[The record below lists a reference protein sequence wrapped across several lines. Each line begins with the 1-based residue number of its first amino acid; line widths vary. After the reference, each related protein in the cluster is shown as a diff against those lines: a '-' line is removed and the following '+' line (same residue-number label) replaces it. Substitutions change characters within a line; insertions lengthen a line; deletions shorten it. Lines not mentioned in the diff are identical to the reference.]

1 MVDEPVAF
9 YYRVSLIVV
18 ARYPCGA
25 VRVLRSSRPKF
36 GEKRGFR
43 SSMLNGTGLAPLPS
57 GACRITGRLIVK
69 RAKSNM
75 VEPLILESSRIP
87 SAAEAMEIVER
98 KGLGHPDTICDA
110 VMESVAVELAQAYLK
125 TCGRVLH
132 FNADKG
138 MLVAGQVDCRFGG
151 GSVLAPMRLVMG
163 DRATF
168 EWKNKHIPVK
178 EIAEQAA
185 YKWFK
190 RHLPR
195 IKPIKNLE
203 CQIELRPASEE
214 LRSVT
219 DRSREAVANDT
230 SATVGYAP
238 LTPTERLVFQVEQF
252 LNGPSFKKE
261 FPDTGQ
267 DVKVL
272 VVRTGRNLTM
282 TVAMPFL
289 APLIRTESEYF
300 KRKASVKRALMSF
313 VKRKVGVDFTPHVFL
328 NVLDQPGAGEAGAY
342 LTLLGTSAEAGDSG
356 EVGRG
361 NRVCGIISLLRPAS
375 AEAAAGKNPVAH
387 VGKIYNVLAQVL
399 AEDLHKKVQGLQ
411 DVTVWITSQIGKPIS
426 SPQAVV
432 VEVTLARGARLAVV
446 RPHIQREV
454 QIAFAHIQSFCKA
467 LTKGLYAVC

>member
-1 MVDEPVAF
+1 MH
-9 YYRVSLIVV
+9 LIQ
-18 ARYPCGA
+18 P
-25 VRVLRSSRPKF
+25 
-36 GEKRGFR
+36 
-43 SSMLNGTGLAPLPS
+43 M
-57 GACRITGRLIVK
+57 
-69 RAKSNM
+69 
-75 VEPLILESSRIP
+75 ILESSGIP
-87 SAAEAMEIVER
+87 PAQEAFEIVER

-110 VMESVAVELAQAYLK
+110 VMESVAVQLAQVYLK

-138 MLVAGQVDCRFGG
+138 MLVAGQVACRFGG

-168 EWKNKHIPVK
+168 EWKGKPIPVK
-178 EIAEQAA
+178 EIAERAA

-195 IKPIKNLE
+195 IKPLKDLE
-203 CQIELRPASEE
+203 CQVELKPASEE

-219 DRSREAVANDT
+219 ERPREAVANDT

-238 LTPTERLVFQVEQF
+238 LTPTERLVLQVEQF
-252 LNGPSFKKE
+252 LNSRSFKKE
-261 FPDTGQ
+261 FQDTGE

-272 VVRTGRNLTM
+272 AVRREKDLDV

-289 APLIRTESEYF
+289 APLIRSESEYF
-300 KRKASVKRALMSF
+300 KRKAMVGRVLTDF
-313 VKRKVGVDFTPHVFL
+313 VTQKSGDGFSPHVFL
-328 NVLDQPGAGEAGAY
+328 NVLDQPGAGEAGTY

-361 NRVCGIISLLRPAS
+361 NRVCGIISLRRPAS
-375 AEAAAGKNPVAH
+375 AEAAPGKNPVAH

-399 AEDLHKKVQGLQ
+399 AEDIHRKVRGLR
-411 DVTVWITSQIGKPIS
+411 DVTVWITSQIGRPIS

-432 VEVTLARGARLAVV
+432 VEIIPASGTNLAAV
-446 RPHIQREV
+446 RPQIQREV
-454 QIAFAHIQSFCKA
+454 QLAFTHMKSFCKA
-467 LTKGLYAVC
+467 LTRGLYAVC

>member
-1 MVDEPVAF
+1 MGLIEPMI
-9 YYRVSLIVV
+9 LK
-18 ARYPCGA
+18 
-25 VRVLRSSRPKF
+25 SSR
-36 GEKRGFR
+36 
-43 SSMLNGTGLAPLPS
+43 LP
-57 GACRITGRLIVK
+57 
-69 RAKSNM
+69 
-75 VEPLILESSRIP
+75 
-87 SAAEAMEIVER
+87 AAEEPMEIVER
-98 KGLGHPDTICDA
+98 KGVGHPDTICDA

-138 MLVAGQVDCRFGG
+138 MLVAGQVACRFGG
-151 GSVLAPMRLVMG
+151 GSVLAPMRLVIG

-168 EWKNKHIPVK
+168 EWKNTSIPVR
-178 EIAEQAA
+178 EIVERTA
-185 YKWFK
+185 YKWF
-190 RHLPR
+190 RTHLPR
-195 IKPIKNLE
+195 IKPLKDLE

-219 DRSREAVANDT
+219 ERGREAVANDT

-252 LNGPSFKKE
+252 LNSRSFKKE
-261 FPDTGQ
+261 FPDTGE

-272 VVRTGRNLTM
+272 AARTGRDLAV

-300 KRKASVKRALMSF
+300 KRKAAAERALTNF
-313 VKRKVGVDFTPHVFL
+313 IKRKGGVGFSPHVFV
-328 NVLDQPGAGEAGAY
+328 NALDRPGAGEAGTY

-361 NRVCGIISLLRPAS
+361 NRVCGVIALRRPAS

-387 VGKIYNVLAQVL
+387 VGKIYNVLTQVL
-399 AEDLHKKVQGLQ
+399 AEDIQKKVPGLL

-432 VEVTLARGARLAVV
+432 VEVNLSGGTTLDAV
-446 RPHIQREV
+446 RPQIRREV
-454 QIAFAHIQSFCKA
+454 QLAFSHIKSFCKA
-467 LTKGLYAVC
+467 LTQGLYAVC

>member
-1 MVDEPVAF
+1 M
-9 YYRVSLIVV
+9 I
-18 ARYPCGA
+18 
-25 VRVLRSSRPKF
+25 
-36 GEKRGFR
+36 
-43 SSMLNGTGLAPLPS
+43 
-57 GACRITGRLIVK
+57 
-69 RAKSNM
+69 
-75 VEPLILESSRIP
+75 EPLIVTSSRTP
-87 SAAEAMEIVER
+87 FSEEKMEIVER

-110 VMESVAVELAQAYLK
+110 VMEAVAVELAQAYLK
-125 TCGRVLH
+125 RCGRVLH

-138 MLVAGQVDCRFGG
+138 LLVAGQVDCRFGG

-168 EWKNKHIPVK
+168 AWKNKRIPVTD
-178 EIAEQAA
+178 IAEQTA
-185 YKWFK
+185 YRWFK

-195 IKPIKNLE
+195 VKPLKDVE
-203 CQIELRPASEE
+203 CQVELKPASEE

-219 DRSREAVANDT
+219 ERRKEPVANDT

-238 LTPTERLVFQVEQF
+238 LTPTERLVFQTEQF
-252 LNGPSFKKE
+252 LNSAAFKKE

-272 VVRTGRNLTM
+272 GVRAGRELTL

-289 APLIRTESEYF
+289 APLIRSEAEYF
-300 KRKASVKRALMSF
+300 KRKTSVKRALLSF
-313 VKRKVGVDFTPHVFL
+313 VTRKVGTNFSPHVAL
-328 NVLDQPGAGEAGAY
+328 NVLDQRGAGESGAY

-375 AEAAAGKNPVAH
+375 AEVAAGKNPVAH

-399 AEDLHKKVQGLQ
+399 AEDIYKKVQGLH

-432 VEVTLARGARLAVV
+432 IEVTPSKGTSLATVQ
-446 RPHIQREV
+446 PQIQREV
-454 QIAFAHIQSFCKA
+454 QLAFAHIQSFCKA
-467 LTKGLYAVC
+467 LARGLYAVC

>member
-1 MVDEPVAF
+1 
-9 YYRVSLIVV
+9 
-18 ARYPCGA
+18 
-25 VRVLRSSRPKF
+25 
-36 GEKRGFR
+36 
-43 SSMLNGTGLAPLPS
+43 
-57 GACRITGRLIVK
+57 
-69 RAKSNM
+69 
-75 VEPLILESSRIP
+75 
-87 SAAEAMEIVER
+87 
-98 KGLGHPDTICDA
+98 LGHPDTICDA

-138 MLVAGQVDCRFGG
+138 LLVAGQVACRFGG

-168 EWKNKHIPVK
+168 EWKNKHFPVK
-178 EIAEQAA
+178 EIAERSA

-195 IKPIKNLE
+195 IKPLKDLE
-203 CQIELRPASEE
+203 CQVELRPASEE
-214 LRSVT
+214 LRSVAE
-219 DRSREAVANDT
+219 RPREPVANDT

-261 FPDTGQ
+261 FPDTGE

-272 VVRTGRNLTM
+272 AVRTGRDLTM

-300 KRKASVKRALMSF
+300 KRKELARRALMTF
-313 VKRKVGVDFTPHVFL
+313 VKRKVGTDLSPHVFL
-328 NVLDQPGAGEAGAY
+328 NALDQPGAGEAGAY

-361 NRVCGIISLLRPAS
+361 NRVCGIISLQRPAS
-375 AEAAAGKNPVAH
+375 AESAAGKNPVAH

-399 AEDLHKKVQGLQ
+399 AEDIHKKVHGLR

-432 VEVTLARGARLAVV
+432 VEVRLASGTTLELV
-446 RPHIQREV
+446 RPRIQRQV
-454 QIAFAHIQSFCKA
+454 RLAFTHIQSFCKA
-467 LTKGLYAVC
+467 LTRGLYAVC